1 MKNPQDKSDK
11 KLRIILAGGG
21 SGGSIAPLLAI
32 AESIKGSSD
41 ADAEILIIGTKTGP
55 ERIMAD
61 GAGLEF
67 RSIPAGKLR
76 RYFSWNTLIAPF
88 LSLAGFFAAR
98 RIIKKFN
105 ADIIIGAG
113 AYVSV
118 PVGYA
123 AWSLGKKLLIH
134 QQDLVPSLSNIL
146 LAPIADKITVS
157 LPDSLR
163 DFTNTHVG
171 IVHSKIDEA
180 IITEEKCVFTG
191 NPVGK
196 KYFQA
201 SEKASDEGWKNQV
214 KEKFGIHG
222 DWPILF
228 LTGGGK
234 GATALN
240 TVLEEAL
247 PELLQRFE
255 IIHST
260 GKDKHIKFTAERYH
274 QFEFISDMPEVYAI
288 TDIVVS
294 RAGMNAISELSA
306 ESKVAVIIPMPDSH
320 QEKNAL
326 YLHKKDAA
334 MVYAQELVT
343 APRLVSI
350 LTQLLYDTQR
360 RTELEKNISELMPR
374 DATQEVC
381 KIILNL
387 CQKNL

>member
-21 SGGSIAPLLAI
+21 SGGSVAPLLAI
-32 AESIKGSSD
+32 AESIKD
-41 ADAEILIIGTKTGP
+41 LADAEVLIIGTKTGP

-61 GAGLEF
+61 SAGFEF
-67 RSIPAGKLR
+67 KSISAGKLR
-76 RYFSWNTLIAPF
+76 RYFSLSTLIAPF
-88 LSLAGFFAAR
+88 YSFVGFLAAR
-98 RIIKKFN
+98 KIIKKFN
-105 ADIIIGAG
+105 ADIVVGAG

-123 AWSLGKKLLIH
+123 AWSLGRKLLIH

-163 DFTNTHVG
+163 DFTSTHVG
-171 IVHSKIDEA
+171 IVHPKIDEA
-180 IITEEKCVFTG
+180 VITEEKCVLTG

-201 SEKASDEGWKNQV
+201 SDNASNEEWKNQA
-214 KEKFGIHG
+214 KSKLGIHG

-228 LTGGGK
+228 LTGGGT
-234 GATALN
+234 GAAALN

-255 IIHST
+255 VVHST
-260 GKDKHIKFTAERYH
+260 GKDKHINFTAERYH
-274 QFEFISDMPEVYAI
+274 QFEFISDMSEVYAI
-288 TDIVVS
+288 ADIVVS
-294 RAGMNAISELSA
+294 RAGMNAISELSV
-306 ESKVAVIIPMPDSH
+306 ESKVAVVIPMPDSH

-326 YLHKKDAA
+326 YLHKKGAA
-334 MVYAQELVT
+334 MVYAQELIT

-350 LTQLLYDTQR
+350 LTQLLYDTER
-360 RTELEKNISELMPR
+360 RFELEKNISELMPR
-374 DATQEVC
+374 DADQKIC

-387 CQKNL
+387 CQKNR